1 MTLSWLLLLAAAVCL
16 GTAGALAQREAFNRG
31 RQIEIR
37 GDEISRLNG
46 EVELRDRKLEAE
58 EILLRKVRDQ
68 FVRNEHAQ

>member
-1 MTLSWLLLLAAAVCL
+1 MTLSWLLLLAAVVCL
-16 GTAGALAQREAFNRG
+16 GTAGVLAQREVFNRG